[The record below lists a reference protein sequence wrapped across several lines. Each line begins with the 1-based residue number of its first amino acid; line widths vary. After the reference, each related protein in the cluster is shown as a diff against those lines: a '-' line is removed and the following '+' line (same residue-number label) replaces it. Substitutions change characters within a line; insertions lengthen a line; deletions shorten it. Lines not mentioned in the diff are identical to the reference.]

1 MRALILPM
9 LAAQLLGLFPP
20 AARASVA
27 ERREKS
33 EVNITVTQFPERFDP
48 AVASNYQHFLL
59 LQTAFDTLIRLND
72 SGRIIGSLA
81 KRWAVDPDG
90 TLYHFELKPG
100 VLFHDGSPL
109 TSKDVAYSFARH
121 FWPDSKSAVASHLG
135 ARLEGAEN
143 LPQGAIPSGIRVEG
157 DRVVSF
163 KLEAPYASFLSIL
176 AMPGF
181 AVVSRGAADQGRMV
195 GSGALM
201 PRYLEKDKAWR
212 LERNPR
218 FHDEALKTKGFTIR
232 LETEFSRMVR
242 SVATGETDLAIG
254 APPSDAFSAPLPEGV
269 KLIQTKSL
277 VFVHLFLLPR
287 DPRLQDREYRRD
299 LAGLIYS
306 IFEQK
311 RYRVAS
317 QEFTPYFIPL
327 GIMPRSYYKR
337 SVPSTT
343 AEAFAKKWSAPGER
357 KLRVMLRET
366 YFTGE
371 ALAKLRETLT
381 RAGLEVAFDPLTPQ
395 NFQPTLDSRDYDLV
409 SIPYMSNFPDP
420 DGFMNYLHPGKLFPA
435 DFKPS
440 LDLFDALRRIP
451 AGTHTKARLDE
462 YAKQLRAFE
471 DEWYVIPLLNVGMP
485 LLTARGLHIPD
496 TSYRFEAE
504 WRGIYWDSPV
514 AP

>member
-1 MRALILPM
+1 MRALILPL
-9 LAAQLLGLFPP
+9 LAAFPLGLFPP

-33 EVNITVTQFPERFDP
+33 EVNISVTQFPERFDP
-48 AVASNYQHFLL
+48 GSASNYQHFLL

-81 KRWAVDPDG
+81 KRWGVDPSG
-90 TLYHFELKPG
+90 TLYRFELKPG

-109 TSKDVAYSFARH
+109 TSNDVAYSFARQ
-121 FWPDSKSAVASHLG
+121 FWPDSKSAVASHLA

-157 DRVVSF
+157 NGAVSF
-163 KLEAPYASFLSIL
+163 KLKAPYASFLSIL

-181 AVVSRGAADQGRMV
+181 AVLSRDAAVQGRMV

-201 PRYLEKDKAWR
+201 PRYLENEKAWR

-218 FHDEALKTKGFTIR
+218 FHEEALKTKSFTVR
-232 LETEFSRMVR
+232 LETDFPRMVR
-242 SVATGETDLAIG
+242 SVAAGETDLAIG
-254 APPSDAFSAPLPEGV
+254 APPSDAFSTPLPEKV
-269 KLIQTKSL
+269 QLIQTKSL

-287 DPRLQDREYRRD
+287 NARLQDREYRRD

-306 IFEQK
+306 VFKQK

-317 QEFTPYFIPL
+317 QEFTPYFIPM

-337 SVPSTT
+337 AVPSAT
-343 AEAFAKKWSAPGER
+343 AETFAKKWSAPGER
-357 KLRVMLRET
+357 KLRIMLRET
-366 YFTGE
+366 YFTRE

-381 RAGLEVAFDPLTPQ
+381 RAGLEVVFDPLTPQ

-451 AGTHTKARLDE
+451 AGTHDKARLDK
-462 YAKQLRAFE
+462 YARELRKFE
-471 DEWYVIPLLNVGMP
+471 DEWFVIPLLNVGMP
-485 LLTARGLHIPD
+485 LLTAPGLHIPD

-504 WRGIYWDSPV
+504 WRAIYWESPE